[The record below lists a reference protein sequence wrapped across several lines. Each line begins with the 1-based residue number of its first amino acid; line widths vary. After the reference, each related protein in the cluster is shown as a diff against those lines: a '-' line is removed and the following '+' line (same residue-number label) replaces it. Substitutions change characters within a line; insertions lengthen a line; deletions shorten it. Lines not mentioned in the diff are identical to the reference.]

1 MVERRAGAAA
11 RSRRDP
17 RSCLQYLRSLSQ
29 PRAPGEQAGIFAV
42 CSTHPAVIHA
52 ALRRA
57 AAGDLLLI
65 ETTSNQVNQFG
76 GYTGMTPAS
85 FLGGLRE
92 RARAVGVPLHNVVVG
107 SDHAGPFPWRAEP
120 AERAM
125 EKARG
130 LVAEC
135 VQAGYQK
142 IHLDATMHL
151 ADDPGDRRLPLDAPT
166 AARRAAELCE
176 AAETA
181 WHALRQREKD
191 APPPLYVIGT
201 DVPAPGGT
209 EAGAAPPEVTRPDEL
224 RASREMCREAFAA
237 RGLEPAWERVIAM
250 VVQPGVEHGQ
260 NVIHRYDRARVRDLL
275 SCRRDTPGLVFEAH
289 ATDYQS
295 SRALR
300 QMVEDGFAILKVGP
314 SLTAAVRESLF
325 LLDHLEEA
333 LAPLHPAMKRSRVPE
348 ALEQAM
354 LADPVHWTAYYR
366 GDEAQRAFFRKYAL
380 SDRCRYYW
388 EVPGV
393 KAAVSSLIAN
403 LRTVEIPAGLLS
415 QYFPRQFLRLVADAL
430 PPDPEAIIAAHV
442 DEVLDRYDA
451 AIRLR

>member
-1 MVERRAGAAA
+1 MVERRGSEAA
-11 RSRRDP
+11 RPRRDP
-17 RSCLQYLRSLSQ
+17 TSCLQFLRDLSQ
-29 PRAPGEQAGIFAV
+29 PRVPGEQAGIFAV

-65 ETTSNQVNQFG
+65 ETTSSQVNQFG

-85 FLGGLRE
+85 FLSGLQE
-92 RARAVGVPLHNVVVG
+92 RALAAGVPLQNIVFG

-130 LVAEC
+130 LVADC

-181 WHALRQREKD
+181 WRALRQRKKD

-209 EAGAAPPEVTRPDEL
+209 EAGAAPPEVTRPEEL
-224 RASREMCREAFAA
+224 RASRELCREAFRA
-237 RGLEPAWERVIAM
+237 RGLEAAWDRVIAT

-260 NVIHRYDRARVRDLL
+260 SVIHRYDRAKVHDLL

-295 SRALR
+295 PRALR
-300 QMVEDGFAILKVGP
+300 EMVEDGFAVLKVGP
-314 SLTAAVRESLF
+314 SLTGAVREALF
-325 LLDHLEEA
+325 LLDHVEEA
-333 LAPLHPAMKRSRVPE
+333 LAPLHPAMERSRVPDAVE
-348 ALEQAM
+348 RAM
-354 LADPVHWTAYYR
+354 LADPVHWAAYYR
-366 GDEAQRAFFRKYAL
+366 GDETQRAFFRKYAL

-388 EVPGV
+388 EAPGV
-393 KAAVSSLIAN
+393 KTAVSRLVGN
-403 LRTVEIPAGLLS
+403 LKDVQIPAGLLS
-415 QYFPRQFLRLVADAL
+415 QYFPRQFIHLIGGTLS
-430 PPDPEAIIAAHV
+430 PDPEAIIGAQV

-451 AIRLR
+451 AIHG